1 MQYNWTPNLLKL
13 KGLVSNE
20 VSFDKTNRK
29 NGDGLSESYNHKFP
43 ILNSEE
49 SLEYSSVA
57 IDSKNITIPIHRM
70 LVIYQ

>member
-49 SLEYSSVA
+49 SLEYSYAAV
-57 IDSKNITIPIHRM
+57 NIKTISIPMHRM